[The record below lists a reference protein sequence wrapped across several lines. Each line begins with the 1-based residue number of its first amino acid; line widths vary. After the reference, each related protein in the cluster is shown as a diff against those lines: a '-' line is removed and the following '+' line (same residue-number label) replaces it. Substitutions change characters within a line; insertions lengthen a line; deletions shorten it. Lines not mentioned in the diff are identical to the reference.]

1 MVLRFYPSKDATIY
15 ERYPTKN
22 TGLDSILEL
31 SKQIVLSASAY
42 HQYNSRI
49 LLDFDYN
56 SISQSIVQMGYNP
69 NAFDYKLKLYAT
81 RAEEIPL
88 DYTLYCYPVSQSW
101 SMGVGRIVNNPIT
114 TQGVSWTYRTGAALT
129 SSAWATS
136 SFNPLTTGSWRVVPG
151 GGTWYT
157 SSVSTQSFS
166 YSTTDVVF
174 DINQIIDQVQAGT
187 IPFSG
192 FVIKKSD
199 EDEASN
205 LSFNS
210 LQFFSKDT
218 STVFIPTIEASYN
231 DSSFTGSLPAVNIED
246 EFNVVMTNLQPSYS
260 ELSTPTIRFA
270 ARPRYPSLTFSTS
283 SVYLNRCILSG
294 SQYSIRSAQSD
305 DVVVDFSEYTTISV
319 DGNGNLFKLH
329 MNSLQPERYYKIV
342 LKVPYS
348 GSTNH
353 QIIDG
358 DFIFKVTRS

>member
-31 SKQIVLSASAY
+31 SKQVIYSASAY

-49 LLDFDYN
+49 LLDFDYTK
-56 SISQSIVQMGYNP
+56 ISQSIVQMGYNP

-81 RAEEIPL
+81 KAEEIPL

-101 SMGVGRIVNNPIT
+101 SMGVGKIVNNPAT
-114 TQGVSWTYRTGAALT
+114 TQGVSWTYRTAAAVT
-129 SSAWATS
+129 SSAWTTS

-157 SSVSTQSFS
+157 SSVSSQSFS

-174 DINQIIDQVQAGT
+174 DVNSIIDQVQAGS

-192 FVIKKSD
+192 FIIKKSD
-199 EDEASN
+199 EDETSN

-218 STVFIPTIEASYN
+218 STVFIPVIEASYN
-231 DSSFTGSLPAVNIED
+231 DSSFTGSLPPINPEE
-246 EFNVVMTNLQPSYS
+246 EFNIVMTNLQSAYS
-260 ELSTPTIRFA
+260 ELSSPTIRFA
-270 ARPRYPSLTFSTS
+270 ARPRYPNLAFSTS
-283 SVYLNRCILSG
+283 SAFLNRYILSG

-305 DVVVDFSEYTTISV
+305 DVVIDFSEYTTVST
-319 DGNGNLFKLH
+319 DTNGNLFRLSLD
-329 MNSLQPERYYKIV
+329 SLQPERYYKIL

-358 DFIFKVTRS
+358 NFVFKVTRS